1 MAFDPIA
8 GSAYATTTDPVILD
22 SQPWLFP
29 EGFTQT
35 EVNVPSDI
43 WVAEPDHDGD
53 GYSDAVHLFASLKDA
68 EAEGT
73 GIYIAKDPRTL
84 LVNVQHS
91 ATGNDKTMAISKR

>member
-22 SQPWLFP
+22 SQPWLIP

-35 EVNVPSDI
+35 EDNVPSDI
-43 WVAEPDHDGD
+43 WVAEPDHDDD

-68 EAEGT
+68 EGT
-73 GIYIAKDPRTL
+73 GFYFAKDPRTL
-84 LVNVQHS
+84 LVYVQHS
-91 ATGNDKTMAISKR
+91 ATGNDKSMAINKR